1 MLQRLPSRR
10 PVLPWLRGASPRGV
24 LVRLHRYAGLAL
36 ALFLAFAGLTGSA
49 IVFGEELDAF
59 LNPALFHTG
68 SKGPVLPP
76 TQLARRVEHALPG
89 ARVTYIPLRRK
100 GDETYVLGVTSKP
113 GVTLAYDEVFTDPV
127 TGRVLAT
134 RQWGQCSLSRLH
146 LMPFLYVAHYTL
158 QLPGT
163 WGVLFM
169 GIVGIL
175 WTIDCFIGFALT
187 LPRGKPFWRKW
198 ATSWRI
204 KPNAGRYRFHLDLHR
219 AGSLWFAFDRAAK
232 IDTAAAAKMLAGV
245 ARSVSQIESPRGTFV
260 RVITNEPDLNPS
272 MRRDGFAWIF
282 DFRRQPLMPQR
293 AEPTALLRQTCA
305 LLERSLR
312 EDITIVMQ
320 IADGLPMVEVD
331 AGAFELAILNVSLNA
346 RDAMPKGG
354 TLAIAAR
361 RETLHTPPLELE
373 GEYVA
378 ISVSDTGTGIP
389 AELLP
394 RVVEPF
400 FTTKEVGKGSG
411 LGLSQAYGL
420 ARQSGG
426 NMVIE
431 SELGRGTT
439 VTFYLPAR

>member
-49 IVFGEELDAF
+49 IVFSEELDAF

-100 GDETYVLGVTSKP
+100 GDETYVLGVTPKP

-127 TGRVLAT
+127 TGRVLAM
-134 RQWGQCSLSRLH
+134 RQWGQCCLSRLH

-219 AGSLWFAFDRAAK
+219 AGSLWFWGVLLILATSGVAMNLPEQVARPVVSLFSTLKPSLEERAAARARK
-232 IDTAAAAKMLAGV
+232 PAGPPAVSFEQAITAASGAAAASGLDPAPLYIFHEAG
-245 ARSVSQIESPRGTFV
+245 AGAYGLGFV
-260 RVITNEPDLNPS
+260 PPG
-272 MRRDGFAWIF
+272 RDG
-282 DFRRQPLMPQR
+282 
-293 AEPTALLRQTCA
+293 E
-305 LLERSLR
+305 
-312 EDITIVMQ
+312 
-320 IADGLPMVEVD
+320 
-331 AGAFELAILNVSLNA
+331 
-346 RDAMPKGG
+346 
-354 TLAIAAR
+354 
-361 RETLHTPPLELE
+361 
-373 GEYVA
+373 
-378 ISVSDTGTGIP
+378 
-389 AELLP
+389 
-394 RVVEPF
+394 
-400 FTTKEVGKGSG
+400 SG
-411 LGLSQAYGL
+411 LGPSFLYVDDRTATIVDRDI
-420 ARQSGG
+420 A
-426 NMVIE
+426 
-431 SELGRGTT
+431 GRGSAGDI
-439 VTFYLPAR
+439 YLQAQYQLHTGRILGLPGRILVCASGILVAMLSFTGVYIWLRKRRAARYAERR